1 MSKRLIQ
8 IFLTSQNID
17 VARVRTME
25 KINKNS
31 RAIDYE

>member
-17 VARVRTME
+17 VAKVRARL